1 MSQNFVIIVF
11 TTYSHGGP
19 QTSSTIHRG
28 NDELWLQYDK
38 GGGGASTDIDGCT
51 SMTVKSPCEA
61 EYTVSAAAA
70 VLATW
75 MRHLLEE
82 ITRICVPRPII
93 IMDNTTAIALAKNPI
108 LHDLSKAPLHQGGCR
123 ARRCRSR
130 AHRHQR
136 GVSRQTDECVGNQAF
151 SCALGEDR
159 SHRWPNIFS
168 IKRKIPPVSFIQNR
182 VHNLAFI
189 TGFTPRRWLNPQ
201 SSLILRIKTFTTCLL
216 LITLEAFPLQ
226 LRFSG
231 LAYYIL
237 YSQINIY
244 GL

>member
-1 MSQNFVIIVF
+1 MI
-11 TTYSHGGP
+11 
-19 QTSSTIHRG
+19 
-28 NDELWLQYDK
+28 
-38 GGGGASTDIDGCT
+38 
-51 SMTVKSPCEA
+51 
-61 EYTVSAAAA
+61 
-70 VLATW
+70 
-75 MRHLLEE
+75 
-82 ITRICVPRPII
+82 
-93 IMDNTTAIALAKNPI
+93 LAKLHYTREGVELGDVDLEHIGTNEELADKLMNVLGTKRFHALWEKIGVIRGLTFFPI
-108 LHDLSKAPLHQGGCR
+108 KG
-123 ARRCRSR
+123 
-130 AHRHQR
+130 
-136 GVSRQTDECVGNQAF
+136 
-151 SCALGEDR
+151 
-159 SHRWPNIFS
+159 
-168 IKRKIPPVSFIQNR
+168 KIPPVSFIQNR